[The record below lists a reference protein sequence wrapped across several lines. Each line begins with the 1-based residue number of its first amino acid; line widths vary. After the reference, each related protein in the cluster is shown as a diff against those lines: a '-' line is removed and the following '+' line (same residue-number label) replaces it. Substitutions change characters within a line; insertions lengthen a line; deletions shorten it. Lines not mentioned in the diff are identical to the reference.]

1 MEEFKKRV
9 FDKYKQHAIGFIVD
23 YYVDLPYKTEF
34 GCGVNRVEGSFE
46 IYFSLETISLL
57 NANPDNLGDFTNAVD
72 IEPMVKRAIQ
82 NKFGWNVDSDSYKN
96 NSVFAEIRRT
106 GRFSPYTD
114 GYEVSFEEVGE
125 YRWGY
130 KWSLKSRKDIY
141 IY

>member
-46 IYFSLETISLL
+46 IYFSLETTSLL

-72 IEPMVKRAIQ
+72 IEPMVKREIQ
-82 NKFGWNVDSDSYKN
+82 NKFGWNVEGDSYKN
-96 NSVFAEIRRT
+96 NSVFVELNKSE
-106 GRFSPYTD
+106 GHLYPWSDYLVP
-114 GYEVSFEEVGE
+114 FEEAGT